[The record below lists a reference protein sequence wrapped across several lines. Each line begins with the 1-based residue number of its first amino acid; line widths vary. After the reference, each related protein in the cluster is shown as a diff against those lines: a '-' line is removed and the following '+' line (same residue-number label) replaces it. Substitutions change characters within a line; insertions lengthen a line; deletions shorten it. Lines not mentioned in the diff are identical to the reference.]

1 MRYGM
6 IGNCKTAALV
16 HESGKIEWCCLPNF
30 DSPSV
35 FASLLDPQGGHFQV
49 GQARPSTVQQSY
61 LPQTNILQTE
71 FIDGDNAFAVIDFMP
86 RYREGEVYR
95 HPIEIHRLLK
105 PLRGHPIVQILFHPA
120 LNYAQGETQIQ
131 LYPHVISATHDVE
144 DIYLYSSL
152 PLEGVLAGAH
162 IPLTR
167 DEFLLLTYHE
177 KMELPTLG
185 YTYEMFEK
193 TKTYWEGWS
202 QHCRLPTLA
211 QDAVLRSAL
220 ALKLMTFQETGAII
234 AAPTTSLPEILGEE
248 RNWDYRY
255 CWLRDSSLMLE
266 ALKSI
271 GHFEEARAFIHFLLE
286 ILESKKTKIQIVYG
300 INGRTH
306 LEEKTL
312 LHLSGYKNSKPVR
325 IGNYACNTQ
334 QNDIYGEVLNT
345 IYLYFFHYQFEKITD
360 DVWSLVKFLVNTIG
374 QKWCAED
381 AGIWEYRFHQAHF
394 TFSKVLAWVALDRGS
409 RIAEKLG
416 RPHTAKNWQIVAE
429 KIKVD
434 ILRHGWNPAIQAF
447 TQSYGSADLDVGV
460 LLMHRYGFLTADD
473 PQWISTVKQCER
485 FLLKDGFGFRYT
497 ASDDFGP
504 PRSSFIMATFW
515 IIKALYSIGEQTKA
529 LALFEKAL
537 AQTNHLGLLSEDI
550 DPKTSELLGNFP
562 QAFSHMAL
570 INTAHL
576 LDKRTL

>member
-1 MRYGM
+1 M
-6 IGNCKTAALV
+6 
-16 HESGKIEWCCLPNF
+16 
-30 DSPSV
+30 
-35 FASLLDPQGGHFQV
+35 
-49 GQARPSTVQQSY
+49 
-61 LPQTNILQTE
+61 
-71 FIDGDNAFAVIDFMP
+71 
-86 RYREGEVYR
+86 
-95 HPIEIHRLLK
+95 
-105 PLRGHPIVQILFHPA
+105 
-120 LNYAQGETQIQ
+120 
-131 LYPHVISATHDVE
+131 
-144 DIYLYSSL
+144 
-152 PLEGVLAGAH
+152 
-162 IPLTR
+162 
-167 DEFLLLTYHE
+167 
-177 KMELPTLG
+177 
-185 YTYEMFEK
+185 
-193 TKTYWEGWS
+193 
-202 QHCRLPTLA
+202 
-211 QDAVLRSAL
+211 
-220 ALKLMTFQETGAII
+220 
-234 AAPTTSLPEILGEE
+234 
-248 RNWDYRY
+248 
-255 CWLRDSSLMLE
+255 
-266 ALKSI
+266 
-271 GHFEEARAFIHFLLE
+271 
-286 ILESKKTKIQIVYG
+286 
-300 INGRTH
+300 
-306 LEEKTL
+306 
-312 LHLSGYKNSKPVR
+312 
-325 IGNYACNTQ
+325 
-334 QNDIYGEVLNT
+334 
-345 IYLYFFHYQFEKITD
+345 
-360 DVWSLVKFLVNTIG
+360 VKFLVNTIG